1 MSLYKYHG
9 FTLIELVV
17 VVVVVS
23 ILAAMSTQLI
33 TFPVISYL
41 NLKRRTTLV
50 DTADM
55 TLRRMQRDIRR
66 ALPNSIRITSVT
78 DGILLE
84 MLHTSDGGRY
94 RADADI
100 SISVPIQTTCT
111 KDLNSL
117 NLTDESLDFE
127 YPPDACFEIMGNLTV
142 FDPTA
147 THGEFLFIYNAS
159 TNSQSA
165 YLDLSNIN
173 SNRRVVKNSPDKNH
187 IVIFPSL
194 VPFPFESPN
203 QLFAIVDTPVTYYC
217 DLTTQQLFRYDH
229 YSIQL
234 TPAIPA
240 VIGQLQANKL
250 ANCQFIYNGTAGLVS
265 LEISLQ
271 DSTGDKVTLMNQ
283 VHVDNGL

>member
-117 NLTDESLDFE
+117 KLT
-127 YPPDACFEIMGNLTV
+127 
-142 FDPTA
+142 
-147 THGEFLFIYNAS
+147 
-159 TNSQSA
+159 
-165 YLDLSNIN
+165 
-173 SNRRVVKNSPDKNH
+173 
-187 IVIFPSL
+187 
-194 VPFPFESPN
+194 
-203 QLFAIVDTPVTYYC
+203 
-217 DLTTQQLFRYDH
+217 
-229 YSIQL
+229 
-234 TPAIPA
+234 
-240 VIGQLQANKL
+240 
-250 ANCQFIYNGTAGLVS
+250 
-265 LEISLQ
+265 
-271 DSTGDKVTLMNQ
+271 
-283 VHVDNGL
+283 